1 MENNIVENKRGSIF
15 GYLFLILI
23 IIGLAGY
30 IVYDK
35 DLLHLKKGN
44 EKTSSIKSKE
54 IKVNYETLFQIGN
67 TLDYFDAAFNEVGT
81 NFTAYIY
88 NSKKIIANK
97 FDKDAA
103 LYAAMRKELIP
114 SNARQ
119 PLANG
124 TVKNNYE
131 SIFGNYLTYE
141 PEVIQAGNNYN
152 IYYDANSSSYHYTI
166 PTNTNNYLPKYFT
179 RTTKTELVDEDIIV
193 TRKLFYVE
201 YANTAQATIY
211 KDATKKEQIAQ
222 IELRDGIVNEK
233 EAIDKYSSKMSTYKY
248 TFKRRKDADY
258 SFYSIEK
265 IK

>member
-1 MENNIVENKRGSIF
+1 MENNIVENKKKSIF
-15 GYLFLILI
+15 GYLVLILI
-23 IIGLAGY
+23 IIVLVGY

-35 DLLHLKKGN
+35 DFFDLKKEE
-44 EKTSSIKSKE
+44 EKTSSIKSKQ
-54 IKVNYETLFQIGN
+54 IKVNYETLYQIGN
-67 TLDYFDAAFNEVGT
+67 TLDYFDAAFNETGT
-81 NFTAYIY
+81 TFTAYIY
-88 NSKKIIANK
+88 NSKKILANK
-97 FDKDAA
+97 FDKAAA
-103 LYAAMRKELIP
+103 LYAAMRKEIIL

-141 PEVIQAGNNYN
+141 PEIIQAGNNYN
-152 IYYDANSSSYHYTI
+152 IYFDTTSNSYYYTI
-166 PTNTNNYLPKYFT
+166 PANTNIYLPKYFT
-179 RTTKTELVDEDIIV
+179 RTTKTELVDEDIVV

-233 EAIDKYSSKMSTYKY
+233 EVIDKYSSKMSTYKY